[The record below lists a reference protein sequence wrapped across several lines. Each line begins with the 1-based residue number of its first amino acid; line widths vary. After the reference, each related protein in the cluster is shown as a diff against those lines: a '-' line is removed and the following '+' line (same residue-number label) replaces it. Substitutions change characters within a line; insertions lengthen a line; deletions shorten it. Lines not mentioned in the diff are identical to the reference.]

1 MSVPPDEARFM
12 RLALALGYRN
22 LGQTWPNPSVG
33 AVLVD
38 PADGRIIATG
48 VTQPGGRPHAERV
61 ALAAAGE
68 AARGKVLYVSL
79 EPCSHTGLTP
89 PCAEAV
95 IAAGVG
101 RVVTAL
107 DDADLRVGGRGHA
120 MLREA
125 GTALTTGVM
134 AEDAAREHRGHF
146 MRVRAGRPF
155 VTAKLAQ
162 TADGYAAGEWSRLVI
177 TGEGANA
184 RTHMLRAHA
193 DAVLVGVST
202 VLADDPRLD
211 VRLPGM
217 EARSPARVVF
227 DSRLQTPPTSRLIAT
242 AARRPTFILCTPEAD
257 REAEAR
263 LSDAGAQVLRVA
275 ADGRRRLD
283 LTAALRRLGEIGLTR
298 VLCEV
303 GPTLADALARD
314 DLIDEAILITNERP
328 FGGPGLMAVDR
339 HLRAALAGSLRPVSD
354 EQVGPDLIRVFER
367 AS

>member
-1 MSVPPDEARFM
+1 MSAHPDDARFM
-12 RLALALGYRN
+12 RLALAIGYRN
-22 LGQTWPNPSVG
+22 LGRTWPNPSVG

-38 PADGRIIATG
+38 PADGRVVATG

-68 AARGKVLYVSL
+68 AARGKTLYVSL
-79 EPCSHTGLTP
+79 EPCSHTGVTP
-89 PCAEAV
+89 PCADAV

-107 DDADLRVGGRGHA
+107 DDADPRVAGRGHA
-120 MLREA
+120 VLRQA
-125 GTALTTGVM
+125 GIALTTGVL
-134 AEDAAREHRGHF
+134 AEDAARDHRGHF
-146 MRVRAGRPF
+146 ARVRSGRPF
-155 VTAKLAQ
+155 VTVKLAQ

-211 VRLPGM
+211 VRLPGL
-217 EARSPARVVF
+217 EDRSPARVVF
-227 DSRLQTPPTSRLIAT
+227 DSRLQTPPTSRLVAT
-242 AARRPTFILCTPEAD
+242 ASKRPTFILCTPEAD

-263 LSDAGAQVLRVA
+263 LSDAGAQVVRVA

-283 LTAALRRLGEIGLTR
+283 LAAALRRLCEIGLTC
-298 VLCEV
+298 VLCEA

-328 FGGPGLMAVDR
+328 FGGPGLMAVGR
-339 HLRAALAGSLRPVSD
+339 HLKASLSGSLRPISD